1 MNQAE
6 TAKLSELL
14 EQWNDADEFSRCIE
28 AIEAIPEQERGYF
41 LTVKLSRAYSN
52 LAVLGDHGVHGND
65 DEVDGDLLWHAIE
78 LLGIRPHP
86 GRERSLLEL
95 PDGLFLPDGIPFRRH
110 RL

>member
-52 LAVLGDHGVHGND
+52 LAVLGDHRAHGT
-65 DEVDGDLLWHAIE
+65 E
-78 LLGIRPHP
+78 RP
-86 GRERSLLEL
+86 LLERQ
-95 PDGLFLPDGIPFRRH
+95 DGLFLSDGIPLRRH